1 VQKAT
6 FKSEFP
12 KYALVV
18 FVLATAFYPL
28 FIMLV
33 VSFKTNTQYQQNPWF
48 FDAPGEWQLQNWVA
62 AWDIVETYIANSVVT
77 TVGATVLS
85 MIMVILT
92 GYVLGRH
99 NFIGRNAVYYT
110 IIASMFLPG
119 TAATLV
125 TMFWLIKQ
133 MGMVNSL
140 WAIVIVGAAGGQV
153 AGIFLLTEFVKDI
166 PKELFESAE
175 IDGAGHIKQILNVVL
190 PLSGPILATIAIM
203 KFLGIWNNTM
213 LPLVVLR
220 DDEKLTLTVGLL
232 FLEGE
237 YVKQWGEMM
246 AGYTIASIPLVLLF
260 VFTMRWFVRGLAA
273 GAIKG

>member
-1 VQKAT
+1 MQKAT

-12 KYALVV
+12 KYALVL

-28 FIMLV
+28 FIMV
-33 VSFKTNTQYQQNPWF
+33 VISFKTNTQYQQNPWF
-48 FDAPGEWQLQNWVA
+48 FDAPGQWRLQNWVE
-62 AWDIVETYIANSVVT
+62 AWNIVETYIANSIVT
-77 TVGATVLS
+77 SVAATALS
-85 MIMVILT
+85 MVMVILT

-99 NFIGRNAVYYT
+99 RFVGRNVVYYL

-125 TMFWLIKQ
+125 TMFWLIKS
-133 MGMVNSL
+133 MGGVNTL
-140 WAIVIVGAAGGQV
+140 WAIIVVTAAGGQV

-175 IDGAGHIKQILNVVL
+175 IDGAGHIRQIFNVVL

-203 KFLGIWNNTM
+203 KFLGVWNNVI

-220 DDEKLTLTVGLL
+220 DDHKLTLTVGLL
-232 FLEGE
+232 RLEGE
-237 YVKQWGEMM
+237 YDKQWGEMM
-246 AGYTIASIPLVLLF
+246 AGYTIASLPLVLLF
-260 VFTMRWFVRGLAA
+260 MFT
-273 GAIKG
+273 